1 MNNQVIPI
9 AQGGVAPLATLG
21 AMPAFMQQAAAQ
33 SSMGTFGD
41 GFSGGRRV
49 QLKGG
54 QINFLAEDGK
64 PMGAVQDAN
73 GTVVFPQYV
82 NNARIIIVGIA
93 PHDNTT
99 YRTYYATQ
107 YKEGESLPPDCW
119 SADGVHPSPK
129 SFAPQSHDC
138 ASCPKNVTGTSSTG
152 KGKACGS
159 RKKLAV
165 VFADDPA
172 MRVFSMDLSGT
183 ALFGKSARE
192 AEGYF
197 TLSEYAKRL
206 KQGGAIW
213 EGVVT
218 EVCFSEGANIG
229 VRFRA
234 IGYATQDQF
243 TRVMAMKSEAD
254 TVKALE
260 VDFPEHKL
268 DDGNAPAAAT
278 YQAPNAIATDYKA
291 SMITNPAFQ
300 TTLAHLREW
309 ANHPSVTPEMVRAEA
324 AKYNVTL

>member
-1 MNNQVIPI
+1 MSNQVIPI
-9 AQGGVAPLATLG
+9 QAAGAVAPLPNLG
-21 AMPAFMQQAAAQ
+21 AMPAFMQAAAAQ

-41 GFSGGRRV
+41 SFAAGRRV

-54 QINFLAEDGK
+54 QVNFLGEDGK
-64 PMGAVQDAN
+64 PMGIVQDEF
-73 GTVVFPQYV
+73 GTVQFPQYV
-82 NNARIIIVGIA
+82 NNAQIIIVGIA
-93 PHDNTT
+93 PHNNTT

-165 VFADDPA
+165 VFANDPA

-213 EGVVT
+213 EGIVT

-234 IGYATQDQF
+234 VGYATQEQF
-243 TRVMAMKSEAD
+243 TKVMEMKTEED
-254 TVKALE
+254 TIKALE
-260 VDFPEHKL
+260 IDFPERKL
-268 DDGNAPAAAT
+268 DDGNAPAAAI
-278 YQAPNAIATDYKA
+278 YQAPAALTDPKA
-291 SMITNPAFQ
+291 FLLSNPAFQ
-300 TTLAHLREW
+300 TTLAHLRDW

-324 AKYNVTL
+324 AKYSVQL